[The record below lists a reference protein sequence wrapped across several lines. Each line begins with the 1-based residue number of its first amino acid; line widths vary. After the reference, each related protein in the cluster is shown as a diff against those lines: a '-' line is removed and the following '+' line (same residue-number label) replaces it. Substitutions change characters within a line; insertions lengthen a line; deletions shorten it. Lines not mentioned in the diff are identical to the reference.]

1 MFVILLFSLLFLT
14 SCIFEAQCAFCSV
27 GFRGTIDNLDSNQ
40 DLQMRLASPDSTES
54 ERFVFEKTKAPQNE
68 DYLNNQIYQNGS
80 HFSSNFF
87 IRTSCTLEPCIIE
100 WLVDGK
106 VIKRAQIQE
115 IRDRG
120 IFFDDIYL
128 EVTTLEDNKKYNIG
142 TPSDSKQ
149 CPHSWCVDFDH
160 MPNNP

>member
-14 SCIFEAQCAFCSV
+14 SCIFEAPCAFCSV

-40 DLQMRLASPDSTES
+40 DLQMRLAGPDSTES
-54 ERFVFEKTKAPQNE
+54 ERLVFEKTKDPQTE

-87 IRTSCTLEPCIIE
+87 IRTTCTLEPCIIE

-106 VIKRAQIQE
+106 VIKRVQIQE

-128 EVTTLEDNKKYNIG
+128 EVTTLEDHKKYNIG
-142 TPSDSKQ
+142 TPGDSKQ

-160 MPNNP
+160 LPNNP